1 VLLPCSH
8 GLPVEYEI
16 DQKLGI
22 RTKEDV
28 MKIGVAAYN
37 NECRSIVQRYTKEWE
52 ATVKR
57 MGRWIDFKV
66 RAANDRQPAAE
77 AAQLRNRLQLV
88 FPLADLLCS
97 RVRSFFVCVY
107 RTTTRRWIRRS
118 WNPCGGCSLS
128 CTPRV

>member
-1 VLLPCSH
+1 MRVCSH

-22 RTKEDV
+22 KTKEDV

-66 RAANDRQPAAE
+66 RAAGDRRPVAE
-77 AAQLRNRLQLV
+77 AAQLRNTLSCSCFLSLTCSVRLC
-88 FPLADLLCS
+88 F
-97 RVRSFFVCVY
+97 FFVCV
-107 RTTTRRWIRRS
+107 
-118 WNPCGGCSLS
+118 
-128 CTPRV
+128 